1 MDECIE
7 TDGILYH
14 QAGLHEPH
22 FMSRDSRKIADH
34 ALSRRNLLTAGAA
47 IGGGALLS
55 CWPGLA
61 AQAAPSLTA
70 PRIAALGWA
79 CAQTL
84 LALGVVPLV
93 IPEIERYG
101 KLVVEPEIPSSV
113 QEIGLRSEPNLELLQ
128 SFAPDLII
136 IDPSLASAVPR
147 LGLIAPVEVFTIFKP
162 GGRPLETARA
172 STVELA
178 QRLGVQAACNAY
190 LGRFD
195 AAMAGN
201 REQLRGYKDKPLYLV
216 SEIARNR
223 ALVFGPNSLYQDVL
237 DQFGLKNAWTGQSG
251 PWGHTSVGLEVL
263 AAVPDARLILMTS
276 RVSDIE
282 ALLAASPVLR
292 TLPFLRSGRL
302 TVLGNQFF
310 YGGIPAAERF
320 ARLLAERL
328 PQDHNEQG

>member
-1 MDECIE
+1 
-7 TDGILYH
+7 
-14 QAGLHEPH
+14 
-22 FMSRDSRKIADH
+22 MSRLQ
-34 ALSRRNLLTAGAA
+34 LSRRDFLAGGLAV
-47 IGGGALLS
+47 GGGTLVGS
-55 CWPGLA
+55 WPLRLP
-61 AQAAPSLTA
+61 QAAASPAT

-101 KLVVEPEIPSSV
+101 RLVAEPAIPSAV
-113 QEIGLRSEPNLELLQ
+113 KEIGLRTEPNLELLQ
-128 SFAPDLII
+128 SLAPDLII
-136 IDPSLASAVPR
+136 IDPSLMAAVPR
-147 LGLIAPVEVFTIFKP
+147 LRAIAPVEVFTIFKP
-162 GGRPLETARA
+162 GGRPLETARG
-172 STVELA
+172 STETLA
-178 QRLGVQAACNAY
+178 RHLGIEALCGAY
-190 LGRFD
+190 LARFD
-195 AAMAGN
+195 ATMAAATE
-201 REQLRGYKDKPLYLV
+201 RLRGDRGEPLYLV

-237 DQFGLKNAWTGQSG
+237 DRFGLRNAWTGHSG

-276 RVSDIE
+276 RVADVQ
-282 ALLAASPVLR
+282 ALLQASPVLR
-292 TLPFLRSGRL
+292 TLPFLRAGRL

-328 PQDHNEQG
+328 PQGSHEQG

>member
-1 MDECIE
+1 
-7 TDGILYH
+7 
-14 QAGLHEPH
+14 
-22 FMSRDSRKIADH
+22 MSRSF
-34 ALSRRNLLTAGAA
+34 LNTSGSMPSRRDLIGMGLAA
-47 IGGGALLS
+47 GGALAGSWMLRV
-55 CWPGLA
+55 P
-61 AQAAPSLTA
+61 QAIASPAP

-101 KLVVEPEIPSSV
+101 RLVVEPEVPSPV
-113 QEIGLRSEPNLELLQ
+113 KEIGLRTEPNLELLQ
-128 SFAPDLII
+128 SLAPDLII
-136 IDPSLASAVPR
+136 IDPSLMAALPR
-147 LGLIAPVEVFTIFKP
+147 LRGVAPVEVFTIFRP
-162 GGRPLETARA
+162 GGSPLDTARG
-172 STVELA
+172 STEALA
-178 QRLGVQAACNAY
+178 RRLGIEAQCEAY
-190 LGRFD
+190 LARFD
-195 AAMAGN
+195 ATMAAAAE
-201 REQLRGYKDKPLYLV
+201 RLRRDRGAPLYLV

-237 DQFGLKNAWTGQSG
+237 DRFGLQNAWTGHSG

-276 RVSDIE
+276 RVADVQ
-282 ALLAASPVLR
+282 ALLKASPVLR
-292 TLPFLRSGRL
+292 TLPFLRAGRL

-328 PQDHNEQG
+328 PRDTHEQG